1 MRKHIQ
7 IVHQRHLH
15 KKHLHRYINHRGLM
29 TISHMLRRHS
39 THHGTG
45 SRYRHSCHSSGGSL
59 KHKHSHSHSHHSH
72 KKPLHFKSLF

>member
-39 THHGTG
+39 THGAG
-45 SRYRHSCHSSGGSL
+45 SRYRHSCYSSGGSL
-59 KHKHSHSHSHHSH
+59 KHKHQSHSHSHSH

>member
-39 THHGTG
+39 THGAG
-45 SRYRHSCHSSGGSL
+45 SRYCRPCHSSGGSL
-59 KHKHSHSHSHHSH
+59 KHKHHSQSHSHSH